1 MTVQLVAKLSDRVV
15 SAQQGAQRQL
25 ELTLT
30 AEKRQQERAPLNL
43 CLILDHS
50 GSMAGEPLAMVK
62 RAAQSLVDR
71 LTAGDRLAVVAF
83 DHQAK
88 VLVPNQVVRDKEAIK
103 ARIATLEANGGT
115 AIDQGMKLGLE
126 QLAQGKQGTIS
137 QAFLLT
143 DGENEH
149 GDNQRCLDLAKLA
162 AEYNITLNSLG
173 FGVHWNQD
181 VLEQIADAANGRLVF
196 IEYAEQAIASFQAL
210 FSHVSSVDVTN
221 AHVLLTLS
229 SAAQLADF
237 KPVTQVAPD
246 TIELSYE
253 TQGDHQYSIRVGDLS
268 ATIKRTLLIT
278 LYTQPLPVGHHVIG
292 AVQVRYDDPR
302 RQQAGLLSERVPLT
316 LEAVPVHT
324 PAVDP
329 QVQQSIL
336 TVEKYRK
343 TQLAETKLKAGDA
356 VGAATF
362 LQSAAKTALQMGDT
376 EAAQILAES
385 ATALQQQSQL
395 SEAARKRTR
404 MASKTVL
411 SQSPSGSS

>member
-1 MTVQLVAKLSDRVV
+1 MTVELVAKLSDAVI

-30 AEKRQQERAPLNL
+30 AQRQQQERAPLNL

-50 GSMAGEPLAMVK
+50 GSMAGEPLATVK

-71 LTAGDRLAVVAF
+71 LTREDRLAVVAF

-88 VLVPNQVVRDKEAIK
+88 VLVPNQVVQDKEAIK
-103 ARIATLEANGGT
+103 AKIATLEAGGGT

-126 QLAQGKQGTIS
+126 QLAQGKQGRIS

-149 GDNQRCLDLAKLA
+149 GNNTRCLELAKLA
-162 AEYNITLNSLG
+162 AEYNITLNTLG

-181 VLEQIADAANGRLVF
+181 VLEQIADAATGRLVF

-210 FSHVSSVDVTN
+210 FQHIRTVDVTN

-229 SAAQLADF
+229 PAAQLAEF
-237 KPVTQVAPD
+237 KPITQVAPD

-253 TQGDHQYSIRVGDLS
+253 PEGPDQYTIRVGDLS

-278 LYTQPLPVGHHVIG
+278 LYTQPLPVGSHVIG
-292 AVQVRYDDPR
+292 TVQVRYDDPV
-302 RQQAGLLSERVPLT
+302 RQRSGLLSERVPLT
-316 LEAVPVHT
+316 VEAVADHRPT
-324 PAVDP
+324 VDP

-336 TVEKYRK
+336 AVEKYRK
-343 TQLAETKLKAGDA
+343 TQLAETKLQSGDT

-362 LQSAAKTALQMGDT
+362 LQSAAKTALQMGDA
-376 EAAQILAES
+376 EAAKVLEES
-385 ATALQQQSQL
+385 ATELQQQSAL

-404 MASKTVL
+404 IASKTVL
-411 SQSPSGSS
+411 SNSPPSA

>member
-1 MTVQLVAKLSDRVV
+1 MEVQLVARFSDAVV
-15 SAQQGAQRQL
+15 AAEQGAQRQL

-30 AEKRQQERAPLNL
+30 AQRQQQERAPLNL

-71 LTAGDRLAVVAF
+71 LRAGDRLAVVAF

-103 ARIATLEANGGT
+103 AKIATLEADGGT

-126 QLAQGKQGTIS
+126 QLAQGKQGAIS

-149 GDNQRCLDLAKLA
+149 GDNKRCLDLAKLA
-162 AEYNITLNSLG
+162 AECNITLNTLG

-181 VLEQIADAANGRLVF
+181 VLEQIADAARGRLVF

-210 FSHVSSVDVTN
+210 FECISTVDLTN

-229 SAAQLADF
+229 NMAQLGDF

-253 TQGDHQYSIRVGDLS
+253 TPGAHQYVIRVGDLS
-268 ATIKRTLLIT
+268 TTIRRTLLIT
-278 LYTQPLPVGHHVIG
+278 LYTQPLPVGSHVIG
-292 AVQVRYDDPR
+292 TVQVRYDNPR
-302 RQQAGLLSERVPLT
+302 RQQSGLLSERIPLT
-316 LEAVPVHT
+316 LEAVAEHT
-324 PAVDP
+324 PTVDP

-343 TQLAETKLKAGDA
+343 TQIAETKLQAGDA

-362 LQSAAKTALQMGDT
+362 LQRAAKTALQMGDT
-376 EAAQILAES
+376 EAAKVLQES
-385 ATALQQQSQL
+385 ATELQQQSSL
-395 SEAARKRTR
+395 SESALKRTR
-404 MASKTVL
+404 IASKTVL
-411 SQSPSGSS
+411 SNAP